1 MLYHTS
7 LIILHRPPRQ
17 SFRDPSISTSK
28 DVAICYSSLESVIKL
43 LRIYSRQYNYNALPF
58 TFVHI
63 IASAAS
69 IILMR
74 SYIDNLPGDDP
85 TISKP
90 LDLLLEAL
98 DGISKTWPC
107 AQQVR
112 GVITSA
118 IQAPKAGE
126 HQNNS
131 PEEFHF
137 MAGLGDNSAM
147 SNGMGFSME
156 EDDLGFFDP
165 GDILDLEAF
174 QWDLD
179 I

>member
-1 MLYHTS
+1 
-7 LIILHRPPRQ
+7 
-17 SFRDPSISTSK
+17 
-28 DVAICYSSLESVIKL
+28 
-43 LRIYSRQYNYNALPF
+43 
-58 TFVHI
+58 
-63 IASAAS
+63 
-69 IILMR
+69 MR

-107 AQQVR
+107 AKQVK

-126 HQNNS
+126 NQSGS
-131 PEEFHF
+131 PGDFDF

-147 SNGMGFSME
+147 DNVMGFGME
-156 EDDLGFFDP
+156 EDNLGSFDP
-165 GDILDLEAF
+165 SDFLDVDAF
-174 QWDLD
+174 QWDID